1 MEKISFDSGIRQ
13 YRMQGG
19 ILRFNPADPNIY
31 ARFMDALEQI
41 ETIEQQ
47 LVESARA
54 QVSDAQ
60 TVVQLM
66 AKADKEM
73 KECLNRVFG
82 EENDFHKL
90 LCGVN
95 LLAVAENGERVVT
108 NLFSALQPI
117 LIDGANRCAG
127 KKVSEAVQKARARRA
142 AQV

>member
-41 ETIEQQ
+41 ETI
-47 LVESARA
+47 
-54 QVSDAQ
+54 
-60 TVVQLM
+60 VQLM

-73 KECLNRVFG
+73 KACLNRVFG

-127 KKVSEAVQKARARRA
+127 KKVNEAVQKARARRA